1 VLSLILAAAEP
12 SKTPFYIAGGL
23 LAVYAV
29 ALAAVGLTRPA
40 FPGNA
45 GGARAVMG
53 LSFVLVVIAIA
64 MAIVT
69 DP

>member
-1 VLSLILAAAEP
+1 VLSLILAVAEP
-12 SKTPFYIAGGL
+12 SKTPFYIAGGF

-29 ALAAVGLTRPA
+29 ALAAVGLTRPN
-40 FPGNA
+40 FPGTG

-53 LSFVLVVIAIA
+53 LSFIIVVVAIA
-64 MAIVT
+64 MAIGT

>member
-1 VLSLILAAAEP
+1 MLSLILAAAEP
-12 SKTPFYIAGGL
+12 SKTPFYIAGGF

-29 ALAAVGLTRPA
+29 ALAAVGLTGPNV
-40 FPGNA
+40 PGQG

-53 LSFVLVVIAIA
+53 LSFFLVVVAIA
-64 MAIVT
+64 MAIAT

>member
-1 VLSLILAAAEP
+1 VL
-12 SKTPFYIAGGL
+12 SKTPFYIAGGF
-23 LAVYAV
+23 LALYAV

-40 FPGNA
+40 FPGNT

-64 MAIVT
+64 AAILT

>member
-1 VLSLILAAAEP
+1 MLSLILAAAEP